1 MLKTHKTIYKQ
12 KEKLFTET
20 ACNSLVSALRPDTC
34 FRAFQVA
41 EFYWW
46 SGEKNGT
53 VILNK

>member
-1 MLKTHKTIYKQ
+1 MLCKIQSISHYWDAQTHKTIYKQ

-41 EFYWW
+41 EFYW
-46 SGEKNGT
+46 
-53 VILNK
+53 